1 MFSSQIRSTTQRVGS
16 KLLLAQQR
24 TYASGGRIGPNFYS
38 AELKKRGKNV
48 FLWAG
53 TLSLLLGWPVV
64 FYAYNRRTYALDPL

>member
-24 TYASGGRIGPNFYS
+24 TYASGGRIGPSFYS
-38 AELKKRGKNV
+38 VELRKRAKNV
-48 FLWAG
+48 FLWGG
-53 TLSLLLGWPVV
+53 TLWLLLGWPVV